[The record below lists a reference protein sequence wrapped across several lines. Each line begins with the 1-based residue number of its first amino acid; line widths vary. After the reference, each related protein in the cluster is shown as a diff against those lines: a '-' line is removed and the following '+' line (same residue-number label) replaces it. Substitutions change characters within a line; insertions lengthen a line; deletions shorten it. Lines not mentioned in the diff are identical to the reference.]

1 METIRN
7 FKLSEE
13 LVDTENNKGK
23 MLYHFIVTNGV
34 DRWDLDKLMIFFE
47 STLTT
52 KEILNRSEI
61 IGVTGEMEHTI
72 PTNRILDIFT
82 FEDKK
87 ALEEYKEIRKK
98 TYTTR
103 EIQDKRQADLNWQ
116 TLSVSKEFREN
127 EIEEIE
133 ERIRHLPYESDYESD
148 YEFEEMKKLKK
159 ELEDR
164 VKRMKDRIY

>member
-23 MLYHFIVTNGV
+23 MLYHFIVINGV

-47 STLTT
+47 STLTN

-61 IGVTGEMEHTI
+61 IGVTGEMEYAI
-72 PTNRILDIFT
+72 PTNTILGIFT
-82 FEDKK
+82 FKYKK
-87 ALEEYKEIRKK
+87 VLEEYKEIRKK

-133 ERIRHLPYESDYESD
+133 ERIRHLPYDSD
-148 YEFEEMKKLKK
+148 YEFEEMKELKK

-164 VKRMKDRIY
+164 VKRMKGRIY